1 MGSRSTLPNRA
12 ATTTAIATTG
22 MPRSTLQL
30 KHLPAVSNPSA
41 GPGLVRGGG
50 SPLRT
55 GGVAIKVH
63 TAENAVGA
71 ANR

>member
-12 ATTTAIATTG
+12 ATTTANETTG
-22 MPRSTLQL
+22 MPRSTIQL
-30 KHLPAVSNPSA
+30 KHLPAVSNRSA
-41 GPGLVRGGG
+41 GA
-50 SPLRT
+50 SPVC
-55 GGVAIKVH
+55 GVAIKVY

>member
-1 MGSRSTLPNRA
+1 MGSRSTLPDRA
-12 ATTTAIATTG
+12 ATTTANENAGI
-22 MPRSTLQL
+22 PRSTIQL

-41 GPGLVRGGG
+41 GPGPLRGGG
-50 SPLRT
+50 SPLGAGR
-55 GGVAIKVH
+55 VAIKVY